1 MIVGRSSLIEQI
13 RKHPLYRALRVSKL
27 VYAAMGAT
35 LESYLREDAEKSV
48 PVLRMLG
55 LTRDEIELRARA
67 FVERLRATAN
77 SDVEIDVVEGQ
88 SVVGGGSAP
97 GETRDTALVSIRSSK
112 VSPTEIEGL
121 LRAAETPVIARIE
134 NDRVLIDLRTVA
146 ESEEGLLAEIVGS
159 VVEAVSRSATQ
170 THS

>member
-1 MIVGRSSLIEQI
+1 
-13 RKHPLYRALRVSKL
+13 VSKL
-27 VYAAMGAT
+27 VYAAIAAT
-35 LESYLREDAEKSV
+35 LESYLREDAETSV

-55 LTRDEIELRARA
+55 LTRDEIEVRART
-67 FVERLRATAN
+67 FVERLRATVN
-77 SDVEIDVVEGQ
+77 SDVEIDVIDGQ

-97 GETRDTALVSIRSSK
+97 GETRDTALISIRSAN

-134 NDRVLIDLRTVA
+134 NDQVLMDLRTVA
-146 ESEEGLLAEIVGS
+146 ESEEELLAEIVGS
-159 VVEAVSRSATQ
+159 VIESVSRSATQ